1 MFSQLIKLIR
11 ILSSET
17 DPIQI
22 SLGFSLA
29 MIAGFTPIFS
39 LHNILVIFCLL
50 LFRINIATFM
60 LSLLLFSGIAY
71 LLDPVFQDVGRT
83 ILTHADLSAFF
94 TELYNQPFWRLT
106 NFNNTLVMGSL
117 TISLLAFLPSVL
129 LSNHLVKRYRSH
141 VLLYVQRSALFR
153 FIKTSKLFSRAISL
167 AE

>member
-22 SLGFSLA
+22 SLGISLA

-50 LFRINIATFM
+50 LFRINIATFL
-60 LSLLLFSGIAY
+60 LSLVVFSGIAY
-71 LLDPVFQDVGRT
+71 LLDPVFQEVGRA
-83 ILTHADLSAFF
+83 ILTQPDLSAFF

-117 TISLLAFLPSVL
+117 TISLLAFIPSLL
-129 LSNHLVKRYRSH
+129 LSNYLVKRYRSH

-153 FIKTSKLFSRAISL
+153 IVKTSKLFSRAISL

>member
-17 DPIQI
+17 ASIQI
-22 SLGFSLA
+22 SLGISLA
-29 MIAGFTPIFS
+29 MIAGLTPIFS
-39 LHNILVIFCLL
+39 LHNVLVIFCLL

-71 LLDPVFQDVGRT
+71 LLDPVFQDVGRA
-83 ILTHADLSAFF
+83 ILTHADLSVFF
-94 TELYNQPFWRLT
+94 TDLYNQAFWRLT

-117 TISLLAFLPSVL
+117 TVSLLAFIPSVL
-129 LSNHLVKRYRSH
+129 LSNYLVKRYRSH

-153 FIKTSKLFSRAISL
+153 IIKTNKWFSRAVSL